1 MTEDQRRAL
10 APLLFELGPML
21 EIFSELEAGDASH
34 YTPALHLGLTE
45 WRRIKEAFQPL
56 LSRPDHIGSR
66 REGRR
71 KWCAR
76 FGIADAVPLLRC
88 TGGRV
93 APIGERLQRIAH
105 AGCRRR
111 LRPRG
116 RPSSPR
122 HRAPVS
128 RIRAETTGC
137 VSGDQLARQ
146 GAPRKRR

>member
-21 EIFSELEAGDASH
+21 EIFSDLEAGDASH

-45 WRRIKEAFQPL
+45 WRRIKVAFQPL
-56 LSRPDHIGSR
+56 SDRPDHIGSR
-66 REGRR
+66 QERSR

-76 FGIADAVPLLRC
+76 FGIADGVPLLRC
-88 TGGRV
+88 TGGQA

-111 LRPRG
+111 LRPRS
-116 RPSSPR
+116 RRSPPR
-122 HRAPVS
+122 RRAPVS
-128 RIRAETTGC
+128 R
-137 VSGDQLARQ
+137 VRQ